1 LSGNSPYFNSPGIGL
16 TAALPPGCSATHATY
31 LVRHADIYGNDYEYE
46 HIIAPFVY
54 KLGNF
59 SDKQVFSGNPALSFL
74 TNWTSPIDDPD
85 AELEKVTGS
94 GKQDAAALGAI
105 FAQRYSGILGGQ
117 GEDSWKIWA
126 AVATRDQD
134 TSIAFASGFNQSIH
148 NVSLVIIDEGKSQ
161 FANTLTPHESCDAF
175 DTSIGSDEEKAF
187 VQTYAPTVAT
197 RLNSLV
203 NSLFNWTASDVF
215 AAQSLCGYD
224 TVIRNMT
231 VSGFCN
237 LFSESE
243 WLDYEYANDLMYH
256 RSLGYGNE
264 LAPVLGLPWVSA
276 STRILSGSANTSA
289 TSAAGKQQLFIS
301 FTHREEPAFIVTAL
315 GLFNSTNASMPTD
328 SINFDRAWRTS
339 EILPF
344 LANIGLER
352 FACNASATGNGSNT
366 DFVRALVNA
375 AQIPLPGCT
384 DGPEDSCSLNN
395 FVSFV
400 REREQLYGDFVGT
413 CGGAGNATNATSTLG
428 LYEGALPADGAAVQT
443 VSFALNNSA
452 PLSANESGAYRTTVD
467 WLASRSA
474 GVVGLIAA
482 AAAALL

>member
-1 LSGNSPYFNSPGIGL
+1 
-16 TAALPPGCSATHATY
+16 
-31 LVRHADIYGNDYEYE
+31 
-46 HIIAPFVY
+46 
-54 KLGNF
+54 
-59 SDKQVFSGNPALSFL
+59 
-74 TNWTSPIDDPD
+74 
-85 AELEKVTGS
+85 
-94 GKQDAAALGAI
+94 
-105 FAQRYSGILGGQ
+105 
-117 GEDSWKIWA
+117 
-126 AVATRDQD
+126 
-134 TSIAFASGFNQSIH
+134 
-148 NVSLVIIDEGKSQ
+148 
-161 FANTLTPHESCDAF
+161 
-175 DTSIGSDEEKAF
+175 
-187 VQTYAPTVAT
+187 
-197 RLNSLV
+197 
-203 NSLFNWTASDVF
+203 
-215 AAQSLCGYD
+215 
-224 TVIRNMT
+224 
-231 VSGFCN
+231 
-237 LFSESE
+237 
-243 WLDYEYANDLMYH
+243 
-256 RSLGYGNE
+256 
-264 LAPVLGLPWVSA
+264 
-276 STRILSGSANTSA
+276 
-289 TSAAGKQQLFIS
+289 
-301 FTHREEPAFIVTAL
+301 
-315 GLFNSTNASMPTD
+315 MPTD